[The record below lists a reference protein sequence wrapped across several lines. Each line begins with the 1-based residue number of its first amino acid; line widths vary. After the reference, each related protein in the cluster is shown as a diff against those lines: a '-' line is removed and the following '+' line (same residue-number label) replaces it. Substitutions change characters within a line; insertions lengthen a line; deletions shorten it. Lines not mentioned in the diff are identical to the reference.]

1 MIVYLRFFLIS
12 LLLLVA
18 AIAGFTYLINP
29 YAVFSAG
36 PLADVMSRKTAAAD
50 KGRSIKSYQALVQQP
65 EVLLVG
71 NSRVEIGLPA
81 QHPIYQGKVFN
92 LGLPGAGVLMQYDY
106 AWHVVKSTVKV
117 KKIFLAVDFVDFLT
131 SESAAKPLV
140 GNWQGR
146 LNYQLSQAHTPVTN
160 RWVQGKEQLSFLLSQ
175 SAFIDTF
182 LTLIQQ
188 KSDVNALSE
197 HGFNDGRLYHHI
209 VRTEGF
215 AVLYQQK
222 QQELTDRL
230 ANTALKVQAD
240 STGFQALE
248 LFLQLLAEQDVEVT
262 LFVNPYHYPYL
273 DVIQQ
278 SGLQGEFERW
288 KDFISAVAQKRQ
300 LSLYDFSIA
309 SELVMAPLQD
319 SSRDIGD
326 NKYFWEPAHYRQAMG
341 VLMLDAMQAGN
352 CQVQA
357 EGRMVEICKKLAAAP
372 LQ

>member
-1 MIVYLRFFLIS
+1 MIVYLRFFMVCI
-12 LLLLVA
+12 LLLIIT
-18 AIAGFTYLINP
+18 IAGFTYLVNP
-29 YAVFSAG
+29 YAVFGAG

-50 KGRSIKSYQALVQQP
+50 KGRVIKSYQALAQQP

-81 QHPIYQGKVFN
+81 KHPIYQGKVFN

-106 AWHVVKSTVKV
+106 AWHVVKSTGKV
-117 KKIFLAVDFVDFLT
+117 KQIFLAVDFVDFLT
-131 SESAAKPLV
+131 TESAAKPLI
-140 GNWQGR
+140 GNWQIR
-146 LNYQLSQAHTPVTN
+146 LNYQLNQAHTPVTN
-160 RWVQGKEQLSFLLSQ
+160 HWAQGKEQLSFLLSQ
-175 SAFIDTF
+175 SALVDTF

-188 KSDVNALSE
+188 KRDVNALSE

-209 VRTEGF
+209 VRSEGF

-222 QQELTDRL
+222 QQELTARL

-248 LFLQLLAEQDVEVT
+248 LFLQLLAEQGIDVT

-273 DVIQQ
+273 DVIKQ
-278 SGLQGEFERW
+278 SGLQGEFDHW
-288 KDFISAVAQKRQ
+288 KHLISAVAQKRQ

-309 SELVMAPLQD
+309 SELVIAPLQE
-319 SSRDIGD
+319 SSRDISD

-341 VLMLDAMQAGN
+341 ALMLDAMQTGN
-352 CQVQA
+352 CQVQT
-357 EGRMVEICKKLAAAP
+357 EGRIVEICNKLSAVT
-372 LQ
+372 LH